1 MSQRQNLST
10 RRRSVGP
17 HRAHISTLNCRK
29 LWTCVNSSGI
39 GRSFCLK
46 SSRYINSSFKEV
58 ERWTGKGT
66 PKSIWRAEWRDDKM
80 AAGTCAGQKRK
91 RGAIEVMTRGNK
103 YIWGQPEERTL
114 IKKLKRGREQGLIV
128 REWGGGA
135 HNNSRNPTEIILQQ
149 GPSSLTTRLW
159 LCRAQPTSDYFS
171 TLHILLLRDRIRA
184 ERTALIGLLPCRI
197 SSALQTE
204 KWGRGYIMLYVDL

>member
-10 RRRSVGP
+10 SRTSVGP
-17 HRAHISTLNCRK
+17 HRAHISPLNCRK

-39 GRSFCLK
+39 GRSFCSLVI
-46 SSRYINSSFKEV
+46 SIAHSRK
-58 ERWTGKGT
+58 
-66 PKSIWRAEWRDDKM
+66 WRDELGKEHLSLYEGLSGAM
-80 AAGTCAGQKRK
+80 TRWQQELGTKTKRV
-91 RGAIEVMTRGNK
+91 AIEVMTRGNK
-103 YIWGQPEERTL
+103 YIWGQPEERRL

-159 LCRAQPTSDYFS
+159 FCRAQPTSDYLS